1 MHDVNDVPVQIPENK
16 FTKNCELHLLKQQPI
31 ELNEYNDIKH
41 YHQDKMLY
49 QKNDYFYIKSFFWQ
63 IMKNHHLYNTSSS

>member
-1 MHDVNDVPVQIPENK
+1 
-16 FTKNCELHLLKQQPI
+16 LKQQPI

-63 IMKNHHLYNTSSS
+63 IMKNYNLYNNSSLQPHQHKFILPYKMAVM

>member
-41 YHQDKMLY
+41 YHQP
-49 QKNDYFYIKSFFWQ
+49 IRFFV
-63 IMKNHHLYNTSSS
+63 NNTAVGCPT